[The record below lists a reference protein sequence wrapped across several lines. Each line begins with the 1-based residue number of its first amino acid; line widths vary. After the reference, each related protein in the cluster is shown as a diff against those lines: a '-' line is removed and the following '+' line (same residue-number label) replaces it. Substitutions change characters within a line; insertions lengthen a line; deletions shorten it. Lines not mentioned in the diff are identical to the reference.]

1 LTDGVGC
8 GLQSGKVEFIRGVV
22 MLEVGQHLNISGF
35 PNLRLEVTRIV
46 LQAIPDP
53 SEARVN
59 IIEIV
64 LRYLDPSARLIDLKL
79 PRVKTIIDILDSR
92 LGYMPESIIIK
103 TDDGKLFATLEA
115 DDHRSYFEEMD
126 FGDFDQFEDVVNKI
140 YFEKKA

>member
-1 LTDGVGC
+1 
-8 GLQSGKVEFIRGVV
+8 

-53 SEARVN
+53 REARVN

-79 PRVKTIIDILDSR
+79 PRVKAIIDILDSR
-92 LGYMPESIIIK
+92 LGYTPESVIIK

-115 DDHRSYFEEMD
+115 NDQESYFGDMD
-126 FGDFDQFEDVVNKI
+126 FGDFDQFEDVINQI
-140 YFEKKA
+140 YFHKKA